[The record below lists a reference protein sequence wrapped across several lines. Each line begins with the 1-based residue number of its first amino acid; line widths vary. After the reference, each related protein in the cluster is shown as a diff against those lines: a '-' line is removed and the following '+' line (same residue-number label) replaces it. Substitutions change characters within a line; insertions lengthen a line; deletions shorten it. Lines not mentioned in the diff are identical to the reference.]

1 MPSSTSRS
9 SATPASRPTSC
20 SARPRSRAASAAS
33 STSPTPAARC
43 TCRPRS
49 STSTSGPPPTA
60 PGRPTGGN
68 APSPPSGRRHAGRPE
83 HHSGRLAAPVS
94 INLVGSDS
102 GGERR
107 TMAVAGAPRR
117 AAESWATMAER
128 NPAVGVVDTLLRGV
142 GQVMFQNNP
151 LTGLLFLVGIFV
163 NSFKL
168 GGAGLLGLAAST
180 LAAYLL
186 GADRA
191 LIRAGLFGFN
201 GVLVGIALAFF
212 FELDFL
218 LAIYIVL
225 DAAVST
231 VVMMALLNLLT
242 PWDMPA
248 LTAPFVLPA
257 WLLLFAVY
265 QFDFLRPTSLIAP
278 LTPEP
283 GAAVQTQLR
292 ELATGTGRLTIVN
305 LVHGHLRGVGEVMFE
320 DNLLTGLIFLI
331 AILVNSRISALFA
344 VLGSAVALLTALA
357 LGGDGFS
364 IYHGLFGF
372 NAVLCAIALGGLFYV
387 LTWKSVIYALLA
399 AMFSVIAF
407 AAIAVLLAPI
417 GMPQHHLRTRRG
429 DVSHPH
435 PQQA

>member
-1 MPSSTSRS
+1 
-9 SATPASRPTSC
+9 
-20 SARPRSRAASAAS
+20 
-33 STSPTPAARC
+33 
-43 TCRPRS
+43 
-49 STSTSGPPPTA
+49 
-60 PGRPTGGN
+60 
-68 APSPPSGRRHAGRPE
+68 
-83 HHSGRLAAPVS
+83 
-94 INLVGSDS
+94 
-102 GGERR
+102 
-107 TMAVAGAPRR
+107 MAVAGAPRR

-151 LTGLLFLVGIFV
+151 LTGLLFLVGILV

-180 LAAYLL
+180 LAAHLL
-186 GADRA
+186 GVDRA

-201 GVLVGIALAFF
+201 GILVGIALAFF
-212 FELDFL
+212 FEFDFL
-218 LAIYIVL
+218 LAVYIIL
-225 DAAVST
+225 GAAVST
-231 VVMMALLNLLT
+231 IVMMALINLLT

-248 LTAPFVLPA
+248 LTAPFVLTA

-265 QFDFLRPTSLIAP
+265 QFDFLQATSLIAP

-292 ELATGTGRLTIVN
+292 ELATGTGGLTIVN

-364 IYHGLFGF
+364 IYHGLYGF

-387 LTWKSVIYALLA
+387 LTWKSAIYALLA

-417 GMPQHHLRTRRG
+417 GMPALTAPFVLTTWLFLWPKAGFRALEPVTLA
-429 DVSHPH
+429 DVTTAENIRAAYRARAAGPSTTSEPGE
-435 PQQA
+435 AT